1 MRWQRSARVL
11 ALLIGFGCVIA
22 LLVYSRKR
30 PALRTVPTAVL
41 TNPTV
46 TSKGNKVVSF
56 RFDVDAGKE
65 SLRVEADEQT
75 EFADGRMRLDHVH
88 YTATRPNGVIFD
100 IWADAAESQGKVVK
114 GDQPGLIQLTGHV
127 HTKSSDGLEVF
138 SDTAVYD
145 NVNGLATIPGKMTF
159 TRGRLKG
166 DGVGA
171 TYDRNRDVLWLQDQ
185 ARVVREPDQTG
196 GGALEATAK
205 SIGVART
212 DKYMNLI
219 DHARVVQPDRTLA
232 SDNAL
237 VHFTD
242 DDRGAKAMELHG
254 NARVQ
259 PGPAAQKDAP
269 DLQADE
275 IALEFQ
281 DDGQT
286 LHHAAMAGKARLVQ
300 VTDQGKQT
308 ISAATIDI
316 TTAADGRTL
325 TNLQARTGVE
335 VLLPANADNPDR
347 TIRAPTLVTSG
358 DEKVGL
364 KTAVFDGGVT
374 FIEKRAAAPSRGG
387 RGGAPAI
394 DRTATCTSLA
404 LQLKGQ
410 LGAIQSSEFRQNVN
424 FRDGDMKAGADL
436 AVHDE
441 AAGTLLLTPAK
452 ASKSAPWVD
461 DGSVRVDAMW
471 IQVDLDT
478 HDLRAKDKVK
488 AKMSPS
494 KSASGVQTKTPGLFE
509 SDQPVYGNGTALKYV
524 NASKNAEFGGEAA
537 VPANV
542 YQPDGKNKIRAKERI
557 TIEQDTGN
565 LSASGDVESVFQL
578 ESSTDTQPNP
588 KTSGSAAAA
597 KSNNQT
603 PTPTTVRARQMTYVD
618 ADRKA
623 LYAGEPAKPVVL
635 NGPDGD
641 VIGREVVLLL
651 QKTER
656 ALQTLEATGE
666 MFATFEGG
674 REALGDKLVYDA
686 ITEEHI
692 ITGKPMYFKNI
703 QNDSGKDSCTLE
715 KSTELHYEGKGQTIT
730 EPGSAPK
737 ALRTS
742 VQMPCDKPLKTF
754 IQTSVPAAK

>member
-11 ALLIGFGCVIA
+11 ALLIGLGCVVA

-30 PALRTVPTAVL
+30 PVQRTVPTAVL

-75 EFADGRMRLDHVH
+75 EFADGRVRLDHVH
-88 YTATRPNGVIFD
+88 YTATRPNGVVFD

-138 SDTAVYD
+138 TDSAVYD
-145 NVNGLATIPGKMTF
+145 NVQGLATIPGKLTF

-185 ARVVREPDQTG
+185 ARVLREPDQAG
-196 GGALEATAK
+196 GGALEASAK
-205 SIGVART
+205 SIGLART

-219 DHARVVQPDRTLA
+219 DHARVVQPERTLA
-232 SDNAL
+232 ADNAS

-254 NARVQ
+254 NARMQ

-286 LHHAAMAGKARLVQ
+286 LRHAAMAGKARLVQ
-300 VTDQGKQT
+300 VTEQGKQT

-335 VLLPANADNPDR
+335 VLLPASGDNPDR
-347 TIRAPTLVTSG
+347 TIRAPSLVTTG

-374 FIEKRAAAPSRGG
+374 FIEKRAAVPARGG
-387 RGGAPAI
+387 RGGGPPV
-394 DRTATCTSLA
+394 DRTATCASLT

-410 LGAIQSSEFRQNVN
+410 LGAIQTAEFHQNVN

-441 AAGTLLLTPAK
+441 AAGTLQLTPAK
-452 ASKSAPWVD
+452 GSKSAPWVD
-461 DGSVRVDAMW
+461 DGSVRVDALW
-471 IQVDLDT
+471 IQVDLGT

-494 KSASGVQTKTPGLFE
+494 KSASGAPTKTPGLFE
-509 SDQPVYGNGTALKYV
+509 SDQPVYGSGTALKYV
-524 NASKNAEFGGEAA
+524 NASKNAEFAGEAA
-537 VPANV
+537 APANV

-557 TIEQDTGN
+557 AIEQDTGN
-565 LSASGDVESVFQL
+565 LKASGDVESVFQL
-578 ESSTDTQPNP
+578 ESSNDAQSSP
-588 KTSGSAAAA
+588 KPGGPASAAKPA
-597 KSNNQT
+597 NQA
-603 PTPTTVRARQMTYVD
+603 PTPTTVRGRQMTYVD

-623 LYAGEPAKPVVL
+623 LYTSDPAKPVVL
-635 NGPDGD
+635 NGPDGE
-641 VIGREVVLLL
+641 VIAREIVLLL

-666 MFATFEGG
+666 MSATFEAG
-674 REALGDKLVYDA
+674 REAVGDKLVYDA
-686 ITEEHI
+686 VTEEHV
-692 ITGKPMYFKNI
+692 ITGKPMYFKNV
-703 QNDSGKDSCTLE
+703 QNDSGKNSCTLE
-715 KSTELHYEGKGQTIT
+715 KSTELHYEGKGQTIQ

-742 VQMPCDKPLKTF
+742 VQMPCDKPLKIF
-754 IQTSVPAAK
+754 IQTSVPAAR